1 MAIDIETGKRIKQVK
16 TKLDLEKEK
25 IAKAYS
31 VANYEEELKKSL
43 FKDDKPKYKE
53 IEGEVNEEDDEVGYY
68 EEIHVFEHVKRDGE

>member
-1 MAIDIETGKRIKQVK
+1 MAIDVETGKRIKQVK

-31 VANYEEELKKSL
+31 VTNYEEELKKSL

-53 IEGEVNEEDDEVGYY
+53 IRGESVEDEDDVGYY
-68 EEIHVFEHVKRDGE
+68 EETHVFEHVKRDGE